1 MSKTCHASSF
11 VAFPLLTAPQR
22 SSASVAT
29 RNHKGLHLASMD
41 VATQWDKI
49 FQKILFEK
57 MSKICHASMFCG
69 IPTSDSTPAQQH
81 LCSHEESQGARFGE
95 YEDCHTVGQF

>member
-1 MSKTCHASSF
+1 
-11 VAFPLLTAPQR
+11 
-22 SSASVAT
+22 
-29 RNHKGLHLASMD
+29 
-41 VATQWDKI
+41 
-49 FQKILFEK
+49 

-81 LCSHEESQGARFGE
+81 LCSHEESQGARFGK